1 MRPADSFPDPPD
13 RDSGTAPGAPAS
25 GGETP
30 PSISAE
36 AFSRALR
43 AAIATGAIEAAALRS
58 SLHSFV
64 DDLRG
69 RGEPPERA
77 LIAVKER
84 VLLAAQRRPDV
95 DRSET
100 GVLLRQIVHWTIEE
114 YFRAD

>member
-13 RDSGTAPGAPAS
+13 RDVGTSPGGSSS
-25 GGETP
+25 GGDTP
-30 PSISAE
+30 PPLSAE

-43 AAIATGAIEAAALRS
+43 AAIATGAIEAAALRL
-58 SLHSFV
+58 SLRSFV

-84 VLLAAQRRPDV
+84 VLLAAQRRPDI
-95 DRSET
+95 DRSEA
-100 GVLLRQIVHWTIEE
+100 GVLLRQIVHWTIEA